1 MQNRIK
7 VGYVPYSQDLQH
19 PGDRR
24 RLAAWAIENKVNLNV
39 SDPLD
44 SDLLVLSNAANFGYW
59 IKRAKQPVILD
70 LVDGYLGENPP
81 LLRDIVRNVVRSIR
95 GTSSLRWVTYTNH
108 VRSACRKSDGVIV
121 ASKEQRDVVLKFNRN
136 VFVILDDHSELDST
150 TSTRKNNL
158 NDLPLLP
165 SSNNLFWEGF
175 GFTLKHFQPI
185 AADLDKF
192 LFESGWGM
200 YLLTNEQFPRWGG
213 YIGRVN
219 TRHLVEKWF
228 PLSKKAIQVIP
239 WSIKNLIYIADNSKL
254 GLIPIDTHDKFA
266 ALKPENK
273 LLSMWHLKLPVI
285 FSNTPSYSRLASE
298 SNQERA
304 CIKNGNWVD
313 ALTIFT
319 QSSEERK
326 ELKRLGMTYISEHH
340 THRILMNK
348 WSSAIENLM
357 ASRVNGP

>member
-1 MQNRIK
+1 LK
-7 VGYVPYSQDLQH
+7 
-19 PGDRR
+19 
-24 RLAAWAIENKVNLNV
+24 
-39 SDPLD
+39 
-44 SDLLVLSNAANFGYW
+44 
-59 IKRAKQPVILD
+59 
-70 LVDGYLGENPP
+70 
-81 LLRDIVRNVVRSIR
+81 
-95 GTSSLRWVTYTNH
+95 WVTYTNH

-121 ASKEQRDVVLKFNRN
+121 ASKEQGDVVLKFNRN
-136 VFVILDDHSELDST
+136 VFVILDDHSELDSI
-150 TSTRKNNL
+150 TSTRKENP

-200 YLLTNEQFPRWGG
+200 YLLTHEQFPRWGG

-285 FSNTPSYSRLASE
+285 FSNTPSYSRLALE
-298 SNQERA
+298 SKQERA

-319 QSSEERK
+319 QSSEERE

-348 WSSAIENLM
+348 WSSALENLM
-357 ASRVNGP
+357 ASRVNEL